1 MITNLRMEIFE
12 ALGNTQN
19 ARILRQ
25 EMYYLPRAKHAA
37 AETERREMML
47 SPILRQGSPRWSPQP
62 AAAQQF
68 TIQHNK
74 QG

>member
-1 MITNLRMEIFE
+1 
-12 ALGNTQN
+12 
-19 ARILRQ
+19 
-25 EMYYLPRAKHAA
+25 MYYLPRAKHAA
-37 AETERREMML
+37 AEMERREMML